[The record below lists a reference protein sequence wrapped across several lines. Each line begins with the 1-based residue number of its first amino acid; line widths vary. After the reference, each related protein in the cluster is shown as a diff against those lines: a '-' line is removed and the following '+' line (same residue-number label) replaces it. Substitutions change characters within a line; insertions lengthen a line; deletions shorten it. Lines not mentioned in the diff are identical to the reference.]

1 MQDKNSNIAIVIP
14 TKDRPIQI
22 RNLLESIRNQVSQ
35 PEQIIIVDGGNNTV
49 DTVIN
54 EFSDLNISYIR
65 EYPPSLSRQRN
76 VGMAAVDKSIPL
88 AGYLDDD
95 LTLDA
100 NAIQAMTQFWDNA
113 SSQVGG
119 ARFNITNEPV
129 ASCTWLKRIF
139 LIDTRQ
145 RGKVLIS
152 GFNSS
157 IGVTKTDM
165 RVKWLSGGAT
175 IWRKSVIEQ
184 FQYDEWFQG
193 LGYLEDLDYSY
204 RVAHEYELVVV
215 SNAKLEHF
223 PTPIRAEINYLY
235 GKWQII
241 NRLYFVNKFPEL
253 SKSLCYWAFAGQFI
267 INLGKGLLTLDIL
280 SLKRAL
286 GNIVGIA
293 LSIFGKLNSSSDIN
307 Q

>member
-1 MQDKNSNIAIVIP
+1 LQDKNSKIAIVIP

-22 RNLLESIRNQVSQ
+22 RNLLESIRNQARQ
-35 PEQIIIVDGGNNTV
+35 PDQLIIVDGGS
-49 DTVIN
+49 DTVETVVN

-76 VGMAAVDKSIPL
+76 VGMAAVEKSIPF

-95 LTLDA
+95 LTLDT
-100 NAIQAMTQFWDNA
+100 NAIQAMTEFWYNA
-113 SSQVGG
+113 SDQVGG
-119 ARFNITNEPV
+119 ARFNITNEPI

-157 IGVTKTDM
+157 IGVTKNDM

-204 RVAHEYELVVV
+204 RVSHKYELVVV

-223 PTPIRAEINYLY
+223 PTPIRTEINYLY

-253 SKSLCYWAFAGQFI
+253 SKPLCYWAFTGQFI
-267 INLGKGLLTLDIL
+267 INLGKGLFTLDVL

-286 GNIVGIA
+286 GNIVGIT
-293 LSIFGKLNSSSDIN
+293 LSIFGKLNSSSDIK